1 VKTHVARLFEKL
13 RVARRTEAILLAREF
28 GLVP

>member
-1 VKTHVARLFEKL
+1 VKSHIARLFEKL
-13 RVARRTEAILLAREF
+13 RAVRRTEAILIAREL

>member
-1 VKTHVARLFEKL
+1 VARLFEKL
-13 RVARRTEAILLAREF
+13 RVARRTQAIQLAREL